1 MFMSNLRTFFLL
13 FVFALFI
20 AACGG
25 ETTDE
30 NETDTDTDVDTE
42 QDVDNVEQNEEAPI
56 ICLWS
61 AVSIRETPDTKGK
74 WKTTIYLG
82 EKGTYLGETVSDT
95 VPKKPVEY
103 AKIRLTDGTT
113 GWIEKRFM
121 AIDAEPYALRESSK
135 LYKRPDILSAG
146 KDEFDKMQYVVV
158 LEEQEDWVKVKGL
171 KKEVGWYREGWV
183 KKDHLTAD
191 EIDVT
196 VAVLAYRAMGKK
208 ENKDKLEALNEIL
221 ENTDLS
227 SSQFFSEIRSLV
239 DELSMPSEE
248 AEEEVIEDY
257 GD

>member
-1 MFMSNLRTFFLL
+1 MNNLRTFLLL

-25 ETTDE
+25 EADS
-30 NETDTDTDVDTE
+30 DTDNDSIADTE
-42 QDVDNVEQNEEAPI
+42 QDIEGVEQAEEAPI

-61 AVSIRETPDTKGK
+61 AVSIRETPSAKGK

-82 EKGTYLGETVSDT
+82 EKGTYLGETVTDT
-95 VPKKPVEY
+95 VPKKDVEY
-103 AKIRLTDGTT
+103 VKIKLTDGTT

-121 AIDAEPYALRESSK
+121 AIDAEAYAFKESSK

-146 KDEFDKMQYVVV
+146 KDEFDKLQYVVV
-158 LEEQEDWVKVKGL
+158 LEEQEEWVKVKGL

-191 EIDVT
+191 DIDVT

-208 ENKDKLEALNEIL
+208 DDKSKLEALNEIL

-227 SSQFFSEIRSLV
+227 SSQFFSNVRALV
-239 DELSMPSEE
+239 DDLSMPKEE
-248 AEEEVIEDY
+248 VMEEEVIEDF